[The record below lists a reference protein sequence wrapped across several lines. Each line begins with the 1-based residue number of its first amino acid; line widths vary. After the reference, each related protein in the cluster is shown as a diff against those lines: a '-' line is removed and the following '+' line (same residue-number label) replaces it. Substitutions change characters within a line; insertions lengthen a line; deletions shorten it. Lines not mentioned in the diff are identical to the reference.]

1 MLKRSLVAILSIGT
15 FVMANA
21 VNHVE
26 EVDVDSVASITAVE
40 EHVRVNDT
48 IVVDSLGYMVRTA
61 DSFNA
66 LDYALER
73 RHYFKGD
80 IFEKGNFW
88 NNWFIE
94 GGSGVQLFS
103 QPNSSR
109 KLTPMT
115 LGHLHVGKQIN
126 WVSSFRIG
134 GEIGLAFLKGKSNG
148 YRYFEGDIDYML
160 NLSSYLYGYRPD
172 RRFEV
177 SPFFGIGVSYQRLP
191 ANGDKHWPRNEWDY
205 NAHAGLQFKLFA
217 GTHSS
222 LAVEPQVMLM
232 SNHTDMD
239 FKQPDFHKYDVA
251 FKTNFKYIYYFD
263 NRLSY
268 KFNAGQFK
276 KHFEDFQRYFRDDA
290 ESVNER
296 RPLFLEYQG
305 GISQFGNMGRSNI
318 TPSDSRGPAFSAYAG
333 WWMSSATGIR
343 IGANASFN
351 KWKQYEVRGR
361 GDMPGY
367 QQRHLFGSI
376 SASFDALLNPL
387 GFTRH
392 YNWNAPVGV
401 NFLAGLEI
409 GQLAMIHPLINDWR
423 IEQERRWYYGYRY
436 GGQIWVRLSDNIH
449 FEIEPLFTH
458 YIHKQPARSGDK
470 FVDKRYRHDFFAL
483 KAGLKV
489 FLNNDFARESAESY
503 SQNQG
508 WFVGVGGGT
517 NFFFQQRYYTGKGKH
532 KINGLIYA
540 GYNFDNIN
548 GIRLNEE
555 ILNDAYYDALTPY
568 YFTRKSDGKTDKYYA
583 HMKRNVTLSMT
594 SLDYQLNLLNLFRS
608 GKPSSKL
615 NVNLMLGPV
624 LGIYC
629 GESDSYDTNLDPN
642 KYYHHDF
649 MDLSTKAYMGMHAG
663 MNFSIRLSRP
673 ISIFYQHNIYTF
685 FGHHDIF
692 KSSEVSARQNVLNA
706 LNIGL
711 QYNF

>member
-268 KFNAGQFK
+268 KFNSGQFK

-458 YIHKQPARSGDK
+458 YIHKQPARSGGK

-568 YFTRKSDGKTDKYYA
+568 YFTRKSDGKTVKYYA